1 MNGKSTVK
9 SLIAL
14 TMAGAMVFSMN
25 TMPVSAAKKKTKA
38 KSTVKSVKVVAPS
51 GSKKSA
57 TVAKGKS
64 IKLAVTV
71 NATKK
76 AYKKVTYKVSNKK
89 VISVSK
95 KGVVKG
101 KKAGTATVK
110 VISTKNKKKKASI
123 KIKVV
128 SGAVKTVKLNKS
140 SLALNVGDSGKLSAK
155 VTASKKAYKTL
166 KWTTSNKKVATVTNK
181 GVVKGIGKGTAKIT
195 AASLDGTGKKSTCT
209 VTVRE
214 KQVVNGIKS
223 LEVYNPLKSYSSST
237 LKVTLDS
244 PQALTAN
251 DFKVETKSYGEGSY
265 MRTVSV
271 DDIYTTD
278 NQTYEVYL
286 ANDDIY
292 NGRYVRVTVNALNG
306 QKTAEVRFLVDPD
319 TVRQVHTAKVGDDEH
334 SFSVDDAAAMGTSRS
349 VIKTGTLPA
358 GYKLINELG
367 DSARVRGIP
376 SAVADN
382 QHVVFATT
390 DELGRD
396 TTTDVNFLIGDDDH
410 IVVENQTIGDQ
421 VSGMIY
427 AKDSFYKDLHF
438 AGGNGKIT
446 AEILNTYDGT
456 FKIDDTYS
464 DSVGITVADS
474 NKLAAGTYD
483 IPVRITDSNGK
494 TGQGTL
500 KVIVTTSAKIVTKVN
515 NNSPDGTIYFYN
527 HNSNEEFSLRSIE
540 KESKYSGS
548 VGNTTLTS
556 TGYLPH
562 GTYSVYYRMC
572 GRKIMLNK
580 SLNVSG
586 DTNLEF
592 TLPTTKITGTIYDVN
607 NKKYENS
614 VDVCMY
620 RSNDLDTRYY
630 SVSDYTSDG
639 TYSFQGVPDGQY
651 VLVVSGQKDGK
662 YFETTSGTITVS
674 GGNATMDVKLPV
686 ANPAN
691 PQQ

>member
-1 MNGKSTVK
+1 M
-9 SLIAL
+9 
-14 TMAGAMVFSMN
+14 
-25 TMPVSAAKKKTKA
+25 
-38 KSTVKSVKVVAPS
+38 
-51 GSKKSA
+51 
-57 TVAKGKS
+57 
-64 IKLAVTV
+64 
-71 NATKK
+71 
-76 AYKKVTYKVSNKK
+76 
-89 VISVSK
+89 
-95 KGVVKG
+95 
-101 KKAGTATVK
+101 
-110 VISTKNKKKKASI
+110 
-123 KIKVV
+123 
-128 SGAVKTVKLNKS
+128 
-140 SLALNVGDSGKLSAK
+140 
-155 VTASKKAYKTL
+155 
-166 KWTTSNKKVATVTNK
+166 
-181 GVVKGIGKGTAKIT
+181 
-195 AASLDGTGKKSTCT
+195 
-209 VTVRE
+209 
-214 KQVVNGIKS
+214 
-223 LEVYNPLKSYSSST
+223 
-237 LKVTLDS
+237 
-244 PQALTAN
+244 
-251 DFKVETKSYGEGSY
+251 
-265 MRTVSV
+265 
-271 DDIYTTD
+271 IYTTD

-286 ANDDIY
+286 VSDDIY

-319 TVRQVHTAKVGDDEH
+319 TVRQVHTAKVGDDEQ
-334 SFSVDDAAAMGTSRS
+334 SFSVDNDAMGTSRS

-358 GYKLINELG
+358 GYKLINEPY

-382 QHVVFATT
+382 QHVVFTTT
-390 DELGRD
+390 DEIGRD
-396 TTTDVNFLIGDDDH
+396 TTTDVNFLIGDGDH

-427 AKDSFYKDLHF
+427 AKDSFYKNLYF

-446 AEILNTYDGT
+446 AEILNTYDGI

-483 IPVRITDSNGK
+483 IPVRITDNNGK

>member
-1 MNGKSTVK
+1 MNSKSTIK
-9 SLIAL
+9 SLTAL

-76 AYKKVTYKVSNKK
+76 VYKKVTYKVSNKK

-101 KKAGTATVK
+101 
-110 VISTKNKKKKASI
+110 
-123 KIKVV
+123 
-128 SGAVKTVKLNKS
+128 
-140 SLALNVGDSGKLSAK
+140 
-155 VTASKKAYKTL
+155 
-166 KWTTSNKKVATVTNK
+166 
-181 GVVKGIGKGTAKIT
+181 IGKGTAKIT
-195 AASLDGTGKKSTCT
+195 VASLDGTGKKSTCT

-223 LEVYNPLKSYSSST
+223 LKVYNPLKSYSLST
-237 LKVTLDS
+237 LKVILDS
-244 PQALTAN
+244 PQALTAD

-265 MRTVSV
+265 MGTVSV

-334 SFSVDDAAAMGTSRS
+334 SFSVDDDAMGTSRS
-349 VIKTGTLPA
+349 AIKTGTLPA

-367 DSARVRGIP
+367 DSACVRGIP

-382 QHVVFATT
+382 QHVVFTTT
-390 DELGRD
+390 DEIGRD

-427 AKDSFYKDLHF
+427 AKDFFHKDLHF
-438 AGGNGKIT
+438 AGGNGNIT

-464 DSVGITVADS
+464 DSVEITVADS

-527 HNSNEEFSLRSIE
+527 HNSNEEFLLRSIE

-586 DTNLEF
+586 DINLEF

-686 ANPAN
+686 ANP
-691 PQQ
+691 QQ

>member
-1 MNGKSTVK
+1 MNSKSTIK
-9 SLIAL
+9 SLTAL

-140 SLALNVGDSGKLSAK
+140 NLALNVGDSGKLSAK

-166 KWTTSNKKVATVTNK
+166 KWTTSNKKVATVTSK

-209 VTVRE
+209 VTVSE

-223 LEVYNPLKSYSSST
+223 LEVYNPLKSSSSST

-244 PQALTAN
+244 PKALTAD
-251 DFKVETKSYGEGSY
+251 DFKVAVKDRSEGSY
-265 MRTVSV
+265 KKSL
-271 DDIYTTD
+271 DIEDIYTTD
-278 NQTYEVYL
+278 NQTYKLYL
-286 ANDDIY
+286 ESS
-292 NGRYVRVTVNALNG
+292 VRVGEYVQVTANALDG
-306 QKTAEVRFLVDPD
+306 QKTVEARFLVDSD
-319 TVRQVHTAKVGDDEH
+319 EVKDRCTGKVGEYI
-334 SFSVDDAAAMGTSRS
+334 SEYIGYGATVGYSKSE
-349 VIKTGTLPA
+349 IKTGTLPA
-358 GYKLINELG
+358 GLKLQT
-367 DSARVRGIP
+367 DSDDDVVIKGTP
-376 SAVADN
+376 SAIANN
-382 QHVVFATT
+382 QHVTIATT
-390 DELGRD
+390 DELGRVA
-396 TTTDVNFLIGDDDH
+396 TTDMDFLIGDENNL
-410 IVVENQTIGDQ
+410 VVENKTVGDQ
-421 VSGMIY
+421 VSGKVY
-427 AKDSFYKDLHF
+427 ANKYFLEELYY
-438 AGGNGKIT
+438 AGGNGNVTAKIS
-446 AEILNTYDGT
+446 
-456 FKIDDTYS
+456 DDTIKAYGDAFEINYYNDRYVQIS
-464 DSVGITVADS
+464 ARSG
-474 NKLAAGTYD
+474 KLAAGTYNVSIEVTD
-483 IPVRITDSNGK
+483 RKGITGK
-494 TGQGTL
+494 GTL
-500 KVIVTTSAKIVTKVN
+500 TVIVSPSAKVITKVN
-515 NNSPDGTIYFYN
+515 NYNNSETIYFYN
-527 HNSNEEFSLRSIE
+527 HDTNTEVDLDDIE
-540 KESKYSGS
+540 VQYEREN
-548 VGNTTLTS
+548 NTYQS
-556 TGYLPH
+556 TGYLPQ
-562 GTYSVYYRMC
+562 GTYTVYYWMC
-572 GRKIMLNK
+572 GQKVTLYKTLAVN
-580 SLNVSG
+580 G
-586 DTNLEF
+586 DTNIEA
-592 TLPTTKITGTIYDVN
+592 TLPTGKVTGTLKDVN
-607 NKKYENS
+607 GNLYSRNN
-614 VDVCMY
+614 VYVHLY
-620 RSNDLDTRYY
+620 RSNDIELRRYSASA
-630 SVSDYTSDG
+630 SVYDG
-639 TYSFQGVPDGQY
+639 TYSIEGIPDGQY
-651 VLVVSGQKDGK
+651 VLVVYGYDSDDK

>member
-1 MNGKSTVK
+1 
-9 SLIAL
+9 
-14 TMAGAMVFSMN
+14 
-25 TMPVSAAKKKTKA
+25 MPVSAAKKKTKA

-110 VISTKNKKKKASI
+110 VISAKNKKKTASI

-128 SGAVKTVKLNKS
+128 SGAVKKVKLNKS
-140 SLALNVGDSGKLSAK
+140 NLALNVGDSGKLSVK

-166 KWTTSNKKVATVTNK
+166 KWTTSNKKVATVTSK

-244 PQALTAN
+244 PQALTAD

-265 MRTVSV
+265 MGTVSV
-271 DDIYTTD
+271 
-278 NQTYEVYL
+278 
-286 ANDDIY
+286 DDIY

-319 TVRQVHTAKVGDDEH
+319 TVRQVHTAKVGDDEQ
-334 SFSVDDAAAMGTSRS
+334 SFSVDNDAMGTSRS

-358 GYKLINELG
+358 GYKLINEPY

-382 QHVVFATT
+382 QHVVFTTT
-390 DELGRD
+390 DEIGRD
-396 TTTDVNFLIGDDDH
+396 TTTDVNFLIGDGDH

-427 AKDSFYKDLHF
+427 AKDSFYKNLYF

-446 AEILNTYDGT
+446 AEILNTYDGI

-483 IPVRITDSNGK
+483 IPVRITDNNGK

>member
-1 MNGKSTVK
+1 M
-9 SLIAL
+9 
-14 TMAGAMVFSMN
+14 
-25 TMPVSAAKKKTKA
+25 
-38 KSTVKSVKVVAPS
+38 
-51 GSKKSA
+51 
-57 TVAKGKS
+57 
-64 IKLAVTV
+64 
-71 NATKK
+71 
-76 AYKKVTYKVSNKK
+76 
-89 VISVSK
+89 
-95 KGVVKG
+95 
-101 KKAGTATVK
+101 
-110 VISTKNKKKKASI
+110 
-123 KIKVV
+123 
-128 SGAVKTVKLNKS
+128 
-140 SLALNVGDSGKLSAK
+140 
-155 VTASKKAYKTL
+155 
-166 KWTTSNKKVATVTNK
+166 
-181 GVVKGIGKGTAKIT
+181 
-195 AASLDGTGKKSTCT
+195 
-209 VTVRE
+209 
-214 KQVVNGIKS
+214 
-223 LEVYNPLKSYSSST
+223 
-237 LKVTLDS
+237 
-244 PQALTAN
+244 
-251 DFKVETKSYGEGSY
+251 
-265 MRTVSV
+265 
-271 DDIYTTD
+271 
-278 NQTYEVYL
+278 
-286 ANDDIY
+286 
-292 NGRYVRVTVNALNG
+292 
-306 QKTAEVRFLVDPD
+306 
-319 TVRQVHTAKVGDDEH
+319 
-334 SFSVDDAAAMGTSRS
+334 
-349 VIKTGTLPA
+349 PA

-421 VSGMIY
+421 VRGMIY
-427 AKDSFYKDLHF
+427 AKDSFYKELCF

-456 FKIDDTYS
+456 FKIYNTYS

-494 TGQGTL
+494 TGQARL
-500 KVIVTTSAKIVTKVN
+500 KVIVTASVKVVTKVN

-540 KESKYSGS
+540 KEGKYSGS

-592 TLPTTKITGTIYDVN
+592 TLPTTKITGTI
-607 NKKYENS
+607 
-614 VDVCMY
+614 
-620 RSNDLDTRYY
+620 
-630 SVSDYTSDG
+630 
-639 TYSFQGVPDGQY
+639 
-651 VLVVSGQKDGK
+651 
-662 YFETTSGTITVS
+662 TVS
-674 GGNATMDVKLPV
+674 SGNATMDVKLPV

>member
-110 VISTKNKKKKASI
+110 VISAKNKKKTASI

-128 SGAVKTVKLNKS
+128 SGAVKKVKLNKS
-140 SLALNVGDSGKLSAK
+140 NLALNVGDSGKLSVK

-166 KWTTSNKKVATVTNK
+166 KWTTSNKKVATVTSK

-244 PQALTAN
+244 PQALTAD

-265 MRTVSV
+265 MGTVSV

-286 ANDDIY
+286 VSDDIY

-306 QKTAEVRFLVDPD
+306 
-319 TVRQVHTAKVGDDEH
+319 HTAKVGDDEQ
-334 SFSVDDAAAMGTSRS
+334 SFSVDNDAMGTSRS

-358 GYKLINELG
+358 GYKLINEPY

-382 QHVVFATT
+382 QHVVFTTT
-390 DELGRD
+390 DEIGRD
-396 TTTDVNFLIGDDDH
+396 TTTDVNFLIGDGDH

-427 AKDSFYKDLHF
+427 AKDSFYKNLYF

-446 AEILNTYDGT
+446 AEILNTYDGI

-483 IPVRITDSNGK
+483 IPVRITDNNGK

>member
-1 MNGKSTVK
+1 M
-9 SLIAL
+9 
-14 TMAGAMVFSMN
+14 
-25 TMPVSAAKKKTKA
+25 
-38 KSTVKSVKVVAPS
+38 
-51 GSKKSA
+51 
-57 TVAKGKS
+57 
-64 IKLAVTV
+64 
-71 NATKK
+71 
-76 AYKKVTYKVSNKK
+76 
-89 VISVSK
+89 
-95 KGVVKG
+95 
-101 KKAGTATVK
+101 
-110 VISTKNKKKKASI
+110 
-123 KIKVV
+123 
-128 SGAVKTVKLNKS
+128 
-140 SLALNVGDSGKLSAK
+140 
-155 VTASKKAYKTL
+155 
-166 KWTTSNKKVATVTNK
+166 
-181 GVVKGIGKGTAKIT
+181 
-195 AASLDGTGKKSTCT
+195 
-209 VTVRE
+209 
-214 KQVVNGIKS
+214 
-223 LEVYNPLKSYSSST
+223 KSYSSST

-244 PQALTAN
+244 PQALTAD
-251 DFKVETKSYGEGSY
+251 DFKVEMKRYGEGSY
-265 MRTVSV
+265 MGTISV
-271 DDIYTTD
+271 DDVYTTD

-334 SFSVDDAAAMGTSRS
+334 SFSVDDDAAMGTSRS
-349 VIKTGTLPA
+349 AIKTGTLPA

-367 DSARVRGIP
+367 DSTRVRGIP

-691 PQQ
+691 LQQ